1 MHMRMVLEVLA
12 PRVQHS
18 GDADVAPRCLG
29 SPARVVSVTFSI
41 RDASGTGSRST
52 AFTLHQGTHGQLFR
66 MSEWENFYR
75 RLAREARERAAQ
87 ATNPST
93 RAALEK
99 VASEWSELADW
110 VERQHKRAA
119 A

>member
-1 MHMRMVLEVLA
+1 MTR
-12 PRVQHS
+12 
-18 GDADVAPRCLG
+18 
-29 SPARVVSVTFSI
+29 ARPIVPSAFVVPQEQVPDPT
-41 RDASGTGSRST
+41 R
-52 AFTLHQGTHGQLFR
+52 LHCIKGPYGQLFR